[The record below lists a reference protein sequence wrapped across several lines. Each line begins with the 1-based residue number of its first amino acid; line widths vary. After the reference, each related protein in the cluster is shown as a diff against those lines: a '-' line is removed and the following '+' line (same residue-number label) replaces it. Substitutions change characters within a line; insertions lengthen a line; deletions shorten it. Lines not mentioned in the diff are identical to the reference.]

1 MEYKTMRRLSP
12 TLKKML
18 EGLAYADLGE
28 MLLQSAKDE
37 VLTGRTSVE
46 RTAVPAP
53 APMADAPAVPS
64 GKRVGLFL
72 GPYATRAVVDYALE
86 SCARMHAELV
96 VFTFMDDKRAHHLL
110 EDRLPA
116 ASGPAPTTRVQ
127 HLSGDPEKALECLQ
141 GRGVRLEFLVCD
153 EQGYLGHRILAGDT
167 SLDIPVVMVAPSR
180 ESGPSRSAEPPPSA
194 APARS

>member
-1 MEYKTMRRLSP
+1 MRRLSP

-28 MLLQSAKDE
+28 MLPQSAKDE
-37 VLTGRTSVE
+37 LLTGRTSAE
-46 RTAVPAP
+46 RTAAPVPAP
-53 APMADAPAVPS
+53 KAASATPPS
-64 GKRVGLFL
+64 PKRVGLFL
-72 GPYATRAVVDYALE
+72 GPYATPAVVEYALE

-116 ASGPAPTTRVQ
+116 AFGPAPATRVQ
-127 HLSGDPEKALECLQ
+127 HLSGDPEKALASLQ

-167 SLDIPVVMVAPSR
+167 ALDVPVVMVAPSR
-180 ESGPSRSAEPPPSA
+180 ESARSRSAEVPPSA